1 MCTREELCMKRG
13 EQWTEERTW
22 VTLVWEDNQ
31 RKGGEKTPG
40 IEGEMEQ
47 SELGRGIDG

>member
-1 MCTREELCMKRG
+1 MYERRTPLAERRAVDRG
-13 EQWTEERTW
+13 RTW

-31 RKGGEKTPG
+31 RKGEEKTPG

>member
-1 MCTREELCMKRG
+1 MCMRGLRVKRG

-40 IEGEMEQ
+40 IEDEMEQ
-47 SELGRGIDG
+47 SELGRGIDE